1 VKKLLALLV
10 VVMFVGLLAPSA
22 FAQLIEDPR
31 AKFDERQALLDPDA
45 PGATRFRLKYPYEL
59 GPEDENPYVIQEP
72 LYPERNGNNINT
84 SLASSRGMTTG
95 APAVAP
101 SAMTGPGAVFSGRGS
116 GSARSS
122 HQDARRALKKVIRQ
136 LG

>member
-1 VKKLLALLV
+1 
-10 VVMFVGLLAPSA
+10 MFVGLLAPSA
-22 FAQLIEDPR
+22 FPQLIEDPS

-45 PGATRFRLKYPYEL
+45 PGATRFRLKYPHEL

-72 LYPERNGNNINT
+72 LYPEQQRGSNVNT
-84 SLASSRGMTTG
+84 SLASSRGLTTG
-95 APAVAP
+95 ASAVAP
-101 SAMTGPGAVFSGRGS
+101 SAMTGPGAILSGRGS

-136 LG
+136 LD